1 MRPSSFPEGMTI
13 NSNLHKNTTC
23 PRGTVLIRRTT
34 KNDLIHAKA
43 LQNHVK
49 RHVTSYPSEKEK
61 TSIGTGSHY
70 AVMKTTIGE
79 YYGASAKLIVY
90 GFTNIK
96 VEQSTISQIW
106 ILGGVAGPLD
116 EVNAVQAGWHVDPSL
131 YGDYLTHLS
140 TFWTA
145 DGYDTGCYNLYCQ
158 GFMVISRDFSPGMEI
173 TQLSTYGGIQKSIDI
188 CIFKDPEEGNW
199 WLTYG
204 EERSLVGYWPKEL
217 FNNLEKP
224 NEVDYGGAAYSPYNE
239 PSPPMGSGH
248 MPYEGP
254 NKTCY
259 FLNIKL
265 VNKRNQLYSPK
276 SNRVRLKST
285 RPDYYGIDGN
295 YDSGYPDGYKF
306 RYGGPGGYTRM
317 KDV

>member
-13 NSNLHKNTTC
+13 NSNLLKNTTC
-23 PRGTVLIRRTT
+23 PNGTVLIRRTT
-34 KNDLIHAKA
+34 KNDLIHAKT

-49 RHVTSYPSEKEK
+49 RHVTSYPSDKAK
-61 TSIGTGSHY
+61 TSIGTGSH
-70 AVMKTTIGE
+70 
-79 YYGASAKLIVY
+79 
-90 GFTNIK
+90 
-96 VEQSTISQIW
+96 
-106 ILGGVAGPLD
+106 
-116 EVNAVQAGWHVDPSL
+116 DP
-131 YGDYLTHLS
+131 D
-140 TFWTA
+140 
-145 DGYDTGCYNLYCQ
+145 
-158 GFMVISRDFSPGMEI
+158 
-173 TQLSTYGGIQKSIDI
+173 
-188 CIFKDPEEGNW
+188 EGNW

-217 FNNLEKP
+217 FNNLEKS
-224 NEVDYGGAAYSPYNE
+224 NEVDFGGAAYSPYNE

-254 NKTCY
+254 NRTCY

-276 SNRVRLKST
+276 SVRVRLLST
-285 RPDYYGIDGN
+285 RPNYYGIDGN

>member
-1 MRPSSFPEGMTI
+1 MTI

-34 KNDLIHAKA
+34 KNDLLHAKT

-49 RHVTSYPSEKEK
+49 RHVTSYPSEKDK
-61 TSIGTGSHY
+61 TSIGIGSHY

-90 GFTNIK
+90 GFPNIK
-96 VEQSTISQIW
+96 VDQSTISQIW
-106 ILGGVAGPLD
+106 VIGGATGPLD
-116 EVNAVQAGWHVDPSL
+116 EVNAIQAGWH
-131 YGDYLTHLS
+131 
-140 TFWTA
+140 A
-145 DGYDTGCYNLYCQ
+145 DGYDTGCYNLHCQ

-173 TQLSTYGGIQKSIDI
+173 TQLSTYGGIQKAIDI
-188 CIFKDPEEGNW
+188 SIFKDPDEGNW

-224 NEVDYGGAAYSPYNE
+224 NEVDYGGASYSPYNE

-248 MPYEGP
+248 MPCE
-254 NKTCY
+254 
-259 FLNIKL
+259 
-265 VNKRNQLYSPK
+265 
-276 SNRVRLKST
+276 
-285 RPDYYGIDGN
+285 
-295 YDSGYPDGYKF
+295 GYPDGYKF

-317 KDV
+317 KEV